1 MDVVPKVGPKL
12 YWTDAFSSN
21 TTAQRQ
27 YTGLRH
33 LCEVA
38 TPPQRCIVQ
47 VGLGHGSIHEPHYYM
62 TRLDHLLWL
71 CRFGPNDLNFSAW
84 TGYFPRK
91 KSGEFEALRVKSG
104 QLTPG
109 ALSCLR
115 PSARRSLGTTASRT
129 SMLCQRPWPRA
140 SRPGTVWAW
149 SAGRPWASRS
159 SALWQRFCSR
169 TSFELRMLE
178 MVC

>member
-38 TPPQRCIVQ
+38 TPLQRCIVQ
-47 VGLGHGSIHEPHYYM
+47 VGLGHGSIHEPQYYM
-62 TRLDHLLWL
+62 KRLDHLLWL
-71 CRFGPNDLNFSAW
+71 CRFGPNDLNFLGLDRIFPEEKIRRIRGLEGKIRSAH
-84 TGYFPRK
+84 TRR
-91 KSGEFEALRVKSG
+91 AVL
-104 QLTPG
+104 
-109 ALSCLR
+109 LR
-115 PSARRSLGTTASRT
+115 PSARRSPGTTASRT

-169 TSFELRMLE
+169 TLFELRMLE